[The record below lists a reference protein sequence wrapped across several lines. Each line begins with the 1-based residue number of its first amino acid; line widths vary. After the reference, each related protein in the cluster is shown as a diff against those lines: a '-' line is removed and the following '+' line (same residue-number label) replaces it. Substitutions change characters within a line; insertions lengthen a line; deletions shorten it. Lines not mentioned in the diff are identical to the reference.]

1 MPQRRRYD
9 WEYSYGDDEHRTPD
23 QRARDEQRNR
33 AASEDSRDDPWLT
46 GYGGGTSGS
55 TTGYGGGGGGGGV
68 TPPAQWQQDVADIPV
83 LGWLSGASD
92 AQARYQD
99 QTEAARNRQY
109 WHDLGASAPSVDALT
124 PETFLEGSVDEY
136 GNLIGDPSQLEGF
149 GPSSDQRA
157 SLEALRR
164 LSEGG
169 LTEADRNMSRALRDQ
184 QAMQMG
190 ANSRAA
196 QQQMQARGM
205 GGSGAELA
213 MRMGTADSMAGAN
226 SMADAQLQQSAQMR
240 AMQALQSWQGGAN
253 TVQSQELARRNALDA
268 FNQANT
274 GWRRGREERN
284 TAWTNRGAENR
295 AQAQQQAYA
304 NRRDVAA
311 GATNQYSTDASG
323 RNAQRDRER
332 ERDQG
337 IIGAVGEILDF

>member
-9 WEYSYGDDEHRTPD
+9 WEYDYEGDANRTAD
-23 QRARDEQRNR
+23 QRARDPDRIA
-33 AASEDSRDDPWLT
+33 AASEDSRDPAWLT
-46 GYGGGTSGS
+46 GYGGGPSGS
-55 TTGYGGGGGGGGV
+55 TTGDGGGGGGGGGP
-68 TPPAQWQQDVADIPV
+68 TPPAQWQTDTANLPV
-83 LGWLSGASD
+83 LGWLGGGSD
-92 AQARYQD
+92 AQARY
-99 QTEAARNRQY
+99 EAEMAAERDRQV
-109 WHDLGASAPSVDALT
+109 WRDLGASAPSVDALT

-284 TAWTNRGAENR
+284 TAWSNRGAENR
-295 AQAQQQAYA
+295 TRAQQQAFE
-304 NRRDVAA
+304 NR
-311 GATNQYSTDASG
+311 TTTASG
-323 RNAQRDRER
+323 LTRWSPNGNREGELNR
-332 ERDQG
+332 EAEKSQG
-337 IIGAVGEILDF
+337 ILAAAGEILNI